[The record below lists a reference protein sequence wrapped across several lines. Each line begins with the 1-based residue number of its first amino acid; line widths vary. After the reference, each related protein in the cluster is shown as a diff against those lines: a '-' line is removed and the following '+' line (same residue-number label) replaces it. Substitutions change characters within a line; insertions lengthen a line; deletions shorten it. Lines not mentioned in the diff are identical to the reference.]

1 MMYRYPVEVISDI
14 YVSRIGGY
22 SYELEEDEL
31 GINSGAIAMRTS
43 LIPKETFVT
52 LGFLDRKMKPYF
64 FRRRFLVVGIEEN
77 MESYEKTKNG
87 EVVLSDE
94 LEEKVEVGKEVIINS
109 VEFFRIDKDLSAIL
123 EAFKCYRLKFRNDN

>member
-22 SYELEEDEL
+22 SYELEEGEL

-64 FRRRFLVVGIEEN
+64 FRKRFLVVGIDEN
-77 MESYEKTKNG
+77 MESYEKTQNG

-109 VEFFRIDKDLSAIL
+109 AEFFRVDRDLAAL
-123 EAFKCYRLKFRNDN
+123 VKAFMRYKFKFKNDN